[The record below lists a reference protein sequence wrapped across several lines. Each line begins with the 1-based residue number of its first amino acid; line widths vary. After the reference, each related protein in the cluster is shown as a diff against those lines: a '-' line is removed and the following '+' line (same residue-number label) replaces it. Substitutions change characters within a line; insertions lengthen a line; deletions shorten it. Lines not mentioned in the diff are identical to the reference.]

1 MAATSE
7 HGNPPPPTAAVTG
20 EPATPSA
27 HLRRKSKASSK
38 STGEDD
44 RGLTATTQ
52 ASVTGDGAVNR
63 AFESDEPALTGHYA
77 HAIEMEPFQSPLS
90 PGVDTAPPSPPEAAR
105 QAAAQG
111 KKPGEDEPA
120 WRKHIPYATK
130 IGAALLFH
138 AYLAAGIA
146 LTWHKAPDFCSD
158 VKFLTVLTGIVY
170 FFILWYVAAELL
182 DRFASV
188 KDVRRSF
195 VDPLQQADAKYR
207 WLRPSIWA
215 LVWGAILTFLIVDSL
230 GDSHRLI
237 SLSGIGLLVFLGF
250 AFSNNRLKIN
260 WNQVLWGLL
269 LQYLLGLMVLRWGH
283 GRGALQCLSDKI
295 KFFLD
300 YTNQGSH
307 FVFGHLAS
315 GFNLT
320 DALGDLVTLVPKPEL
335 GANITNGTSHD
346 IKNILPVFMFLALP
360 VVFFFSF
367 FVNIL
372 YFYGI
377 MQWMVIVVGKFLHL
391 TIGTT
396 VCESMTAAAN
406 IFLGM
411 SEAPLVIRPFFTKMT
426 KSELHSVMTSGFS
439 TIAGSVMAAYIS
451 FGVSPAHL
459 MTASIM
465 SAPAALAFAKLLY
478 PETEESKT
486 TIKNIQMPKSE
497 ERNVLEAASNG
508 ATVGMVIIGHI
519 VSNLVGFLAFLA
531 FLNTMVGWFGAI
543 VALDFLSF
551 EWLLGQIF
559 TPLAFAMGVPWDD
572 CGVVGELI
580 GIKTF
585 ANEFIAYSR
594 LSELA
599 KNIQPRSVVIA
610 TYALCGFS
618 NFGSI
623 GIMLGAMGAMAP
635 ARKGDLAEVSLRAL
649 AAGSAACFMTACVAG
664 SLIP

>member
-1 MAATSE
+1 MTS
-7 HGNPPPPTAAVTG
+7 P
-20 EPATPSA
+20 
-27 HLRRKSKASSK
+27 L
-38 STGEDD
+38 
-44 RGLTATTQ
+44 Q
-52 ASVTGDGAVNR
+52 
-63 AFESDEPALTGHYA
+63 
-77 HAIEMEPFQSPLS
+77 EPFQSPLS

-105 QAAAQG
+105 QAAALG

-170 FFILWYVAAELL
+170 FFILW
-182 DRFASV
+182 
-188 KDVRRSF
+188 
-195 VDPLQQADAKYR
+195 
-207 WLRPSIWA
+207 RPSIWA

-346 IKNILPVFMFLALP
+346 IKNILPV
-360 VVFFFSF
+360 S
-367 FVNIL
+367 
-372 YFYGI
+372 
-377 MQWMVIVVGKFLHL
+377 
-391 TIGTT
+391 
-396 VCESMTAAAN
+396 CSC
-406 IFLGM
+406 
-411 SEAPLVIRPFFTKMT
+411 
-426 KSELHSVMTSGFS
+426 
-439 TIAGSVMAAYIS
+439 
-451 FGVSPAHL
+451 
-459 MTASIM
+459 
-465 SAPAALAFAKLLY
+465 
-478 PETEESKT
+478 
-486 TIKNIQMPKSE
+486 E

-664 SLIP
+664 TRFSFHTGVKDYSD

>member
-7 HGNPPPPTAAVTG
+7 HGNPPQPTAAVTG

-230 GDSHRLI
+230 SDSHRLI

-250 AFSNNRLKIN
+250 AFSNNRLK
-260 WNQVLWGLL
+260 
-269 LQYLLGLMVLRWGH
+269 
-283 GRGALQCLSDKI
+283 
-295 KFFLD
+295 
-300 YTNQGSH
+300 
-307 FVFGHLAS
+307 
-315 GFNLT
+315 
-320 DALGDLVTLVPKPEL
+320 
-335 GANITNGTSHD
+335 
-346 IKNILPVFMFLALP
+346 
-360 VVFFFSF
+360 
-367 FVNIL
+367 
-372 YFYGI
+372 
-377 MQWMVIVVGKFLHL
+377 WMVIVVGKFLHL

-411 SEAPLVIRPFFTKMT
+411 SEAPLVIRPFFSKMT

-551 EWLLGQIF
+551 E
-559 TPLAFAMGVPWDD
+559 
-572 CGVVGELI
+572 
-580 GIKTF
+580 
-585 ANEFIAYSR
+585 
-594 LSELA
+594 
-599 KNIQPRSVVIA
+599 PRSVVIA

-664 SLIP
+664 TRFSFRTGLKDYSD

>member
-1 MAATSE
+1 MPATNVPG
-7 HGNPPPPTAAVTG
+7 GNPSPPAVAPTSGPSSPAAHT
-20 EPATPSA
+20 
-27 HLRRKSKASSK
+27 RRKSKASSK
-38 STGEDD
+38 GSRKDD
-44 RGLTATTQ
+44 RGVTASPRT
-52 ASVTGDGAVNR
+52 AAAAVNR
-63 AFESDEPALTGHYA
+63 AFEPDEHALNGQDA
-77 HAIEMEPFQSPLS
+77 HAIEMEPIQSPLS
-90 PGVDTAPPSPPEAAR
+90 PGLDTVAGTPPPEPAAS
-105 QAAAQG
+105 G

-120 WRKHIPYATK
+120 WRKHLPLAGK
-130 IGAALLFH
+130 VGAALLFH
-138 AYLAAGIA
+138 AYLGAGIA
-146 LTWHKAPDFCSD
+146 LTWHTTPDFCTD
-158 VKFLTVLTGIVY
+158 VKFLTVVTGIAY
-170 FFILWYVAAELL
+170 FFLLWYGAAALL
-182 DRFASV
+182 NRFAPTA
-188 KDVRRSF
+188 DVGRSMR
-195 VDPLQQADAKYR
+195 DSLQQVDEKYR
-207 WLRPSIWA
+207 WLRPALWA
-215 LVWGAILTFLIVDSL
+215 LVWGAIITFLVLDSL
-230 GDSHRLI
+230 SDSYRLI
-237 SLSGIGLLVFLGF
+237 SLSGIVLLIFLGF

-260 WNQVLWGLL
+260 WNQVLWGLF
-269 LQYLLGLMVLRWGH
+269 LQYVLGLMVLRWDH

-295 KFFLD
+295 KHFLD
-300 YTNQGSH
+300 YTNRGSY

-320 DALGDLVTLVPKPEL
+320 DALGDFATLAPKQPEGL
-335 GANITNGTSHD
+335 NITDGIIRGHE
-346 IKNILPVFMFLALP
+346 IKNIGAVFMFLALP
-360 VVFFFSF
+360 VIFFFSF

-377 MQWMVIVVGKFLHL
+377 MQKLVMLVGRFLQL

-411 SEAPLVIRPFFTKMT
+411 TEAPLVVRPFLPKMT

-451 FGVSPAHL
+451 FGVSAAHL

-465 SAPAALAFAKLLY
+465 SAPAALAFSKLLY
-478 PETEESKT
+478 PETHESKT
-486 TIKNIQMPKSE
+486 TIENIEMPKSE

-508 ATVGMVIIGHI
+508 AAVGLLIIGHI

-543 VALDFLSF
+543 VTIDYLSF
-551 EWLLGQIF
+551 EWILAQLF
-559 TPLAFAMGVPWDD
+559 TPLAFAMGVPWEDS
-572 CGVVGELI
+572 GVVGELI

-594 LSELA
+594 LAEVR
-599 KNIQPRSVVIA
+599 NQIQPRSVVIA

-649 AAGSAACFMTACVAG
+649 AAGSAACFLTACVAG